1 MISIRKKLS
10 TILLMKSHEQ
20 KAVIAAFFM
29 AFVLMMAYFILRPVR
44 DAMASDWSD
53 SEVSMLWNIQFFLS
67 VGIIALYGFAVS
79 RMTLKQL
86 APIIYGFFS
95 FSFVLFYCLTP
106 WFEDPVLV
114 EKGFYLWV
122 TIFSL
127 LNLSVFWSFVS
138 TVFTKKQSKRLFP
151 FISAG
156 ASAGAIIGP
165 AVPLFFSNTL
175 GLDNLMLLAAIA
187 LLLVIPVAMYLNRIP
202 GADGDQSQ
210 PDQTPKDQVLGG
222 AWWKGFAD
230 VLNNRYLLGI
240 AAFILLY
247 VFLST
252 FMYFQQKNILSEFSR
267 LERTQILGGIDWIVN
282 LMTFV
287 FAFALTG
294 RMVKHLGMGLTL
306 ASVPLLLVFGMGIL
320 AFAPW
325 VTILLGVQIARR
337 VGNYSITRPA
347 REMLF
352 TEVSQE
358 ERFKAKPVIDVVVYR
373 GGDAVSASIFALLS
387 DGVGL
392 GLGALS
398 CIAAGIAVIWAALG
412 ARLGRLY
419 DYSHKGSRD
428 LSRGPDVGRGLDAS
442 KESDYSNDSAAQH
455 SAVQR

>member
-1 MISIRKKLS
+1 MISIKEKIS
-10 TILLMKSHEQ
+10 TFTLMKPYEQ
-20 KAVIAAFFM
+20 KAAMAAFFM
-29 AFVLMMAYFILRPVR
+29 ALILMTAYFILRPVR

-53 SEVSMLWNIQFFLS
+53 SEVSVLWNIQFFLS
-67 VGIIALYGFAVS
+67 IGVIALYGFAVS

-86 APIIYGFFS
+86 APMIYGFFS

-106 WFEDPVLV
+106 LFKDPVLM

-122 TIFSL
+122 TVFSL

-138 TVFTKKQSKRLFP
+138 TIFTKKQSKRLFP

-156 ASAGAIIGP
+156 ASAGAILGP
-165 AVPLFFSNTL
+165 AVPLFFSHSM
-175 GLDNLMLLAAIA
+175 GLDNLMLIAAVA
-187 LLLVIPVAMYLNRIP
+187 LLLVIPVAMFLNRIQ
-202 GADGDQSQ
+202 GSGEGENQYRQA
-210 PDQTPKDQVLGG
+210 TNNQVMGG
-222 AWWKGFAD
+222 AWWKGFSD

-247 VFLST
+247 VFLRS
-252 FMYFQQKNILSEFSR
+252 FMYFQQKNILAEFSR
-267 LERTQILGGIDWIVN
+267 PERTQILGGIDWIVN

-287 FAFALTG
+287 FAFALTS
-294 RMVKHLGMGLTL
+294 RMVKYLGMGLTL
-306 ASVPLLLVFGMGIL
+306 ASVPLLLVLGMGIL

-373 GGDAVSASIFALLS
+373 GGDAVSASIFALLT

-398 CIAAGIAVIWAALG
+398 CIAAGIAAIWAALG
-412 ARLGRLY
+412 IRLGRLY
-419 DYSHKGSRD
+419 ERSHSDGEESGRDSGYSSGSSS
-428 LSRGPDVGRGLDAS
+428 LQ
-442 KESDYSNDSAAQH
+442 SAP
-455 SAVQR
+455 